1 LRQHDNSFFGDPVL
15 FQRTSAIHAPLLP
28 EFSELGAYAAGTIAQ
43 ERARLAH
50 RHVPL
55 LYTHDNFGMK
65 CEGVDLHPAYHSLL
79 TRARHAGIASSL
91 FDNKEE
97 APVRHQARSIRLF
110 LLAGIETGCLQ
121 QLCVSSAGFA
131 ALHAQQKLLGLWQ
144 NFLSSPIHDPSSKP
158 YAQKQGAL
166 LSWATVEHQT
176 AKSAAHLPQTRGIRV
191 NELEEA
197 TTITA
202 RLYGEKAAVIN
213 PMADAFLVNATF
225 EGQDCLFLLPRLLDD
240 GRVNGI
246 SLAALVHEGV
256 VPSCPQGDM
265 RFNSSLGFMVG
276 SLSDAPR
283 LMGQMQDALQ
293 FDHAVMSVA
302 GARRLLRLAIDQMR
316 HEASHASSQPQ
327 YGQKAVMRARLYA
340 DAALDC
346 TAATL
351 LVLRL
356 ARALDLAEKEQEEA
370 YLASL
375 LLPVCGFWVPHIA
388 AQITDCVAT
397 GSEMAHIASGSLLDR
412 NRRYLARNRTLER
425 SPLDM
430 LSTCVA
436 TLQQS
441 ETYFNTLVDTI
452 TANIGSIGQHVG
464 ELLHLSAQMSKED
477 ASFSC
482 FLVEQLAYAVAAC
495 SMQEF
500 EADVVTTAFINS
512 RLGGQWRATYG
523 MLNPR
528 FNPTFIL
535 ETLFPSA

>member
-28 EFSELGAYAAGTIAQ
+28 EFSELGAYAAGAIAE

-50 RHVPL
+50 RHLPL
-55 LYTHDNFGMK
+55 LYAHDNLGMK

-79 TRARHAGIASSL
+79 TRARHAGVASSL
-91 FDNKEE
+91 FDNRQE
-97 APVRHQARSIRLF
+97 ADARHQARSIRLF
-110 LLAGIETGCLQ
+110 LLAGVETGCLQ

-144 NFLSSPIHDPSSKP
+144 NFLSSTIHDPSNKP

-166 LSWATVEHQT
+166 LSWAVVEHQT
-176 AKSAAHLPQTRGIRV
+176 AMVSGNLLQTRAIRV
-191 NELEEA
+191 NELEDD
-197 TTITA
+197 TTVTA
-202 RLYGEKAAVIN
+202 RLYGEKADVIN
-213 PMADAFLVNATF
+213 PMADGFLVNATF

-246 SLAALVHEGV
+246 SLAALNHEGV
-256 VPSCPQGDM
+256 VSSCPQGDM

-276 SLSDAPR
+276 SAAQAPR
-283 LMGQMQDALQ
+283 LIDQMQDALQ
-293 FDHAVMSVA
+293 FDHAVMSAA
-302 GARRLLRLAIDQMR
+302 GARRLLRLAVDQMR
-316 HEASHASSQPQ
+316 HEASHVPT
-327 YGQKAVMRARLYA
+327 YPHNEQKATLRARLYA

-356 ARALDLAEKEQEEA
+356 ARALDLANKQEEEA

-388 AQITDCVAT
+388 AQIADCVT
-397 GSEMAHIASGSLLDR
+397 MGSEIAHIASSSLLDR
-412 NRRYLARNRTLER
+412 NRSYLLRNRTLER
-425 SPLDM
+425 PPLAM

-436 TLQQS
+436 TLKLS
-441 ETYFNTLVDTI
+441 EAHFNNIVENM
-452 TANIGSIGQHVG
+452 TANMGSIGKRMG
-464 ELLHLSAQMSKED
+464 ELLHLSAQMSQED
-477 ASFSC
+477 TSFSC
-482 FLVEQLAYAVAAC
+482 FLVEQLAYAVVAC
-495 SMQEF
+495 SMQDL
-500 EADVVTTAFINS
+500 EADVVTAAFVNS
-512 RLGGQWRATYG
+512 RLGGQWRTTYG
-523 MLNPR
+523 MLSPR

-535 ETLFPSA
+535 ETLYPSA